1 MIIQLIFLLHR
12 LIHGRIHIY
21 NVPISTAS
29 FVGANTNLSCVVDCS
44 TDGGYSIVPINI
56 LTDCTSAS
64 SLLKRMASE
73 RTKNKTLSADV
84 HFYAAYSGNAWVP
97 LNDPPQSGLEWSI
110 VTFIDLRRRSDGF
123 INNTPVPNFISPQH
137 VTVNKTIQ
145 ITIPVSDAN
154 IDDDVR
160 CRWSAYTPGYRRRKR
175 SNSEENYDNHHYTV

>member
-1 MIIQLIFLLHR
+1 MENTSTEELSDGLPSIPMIMIIQLIFLLHR

-56 LTDCTSAS
+56 LTDCTTAS
-64 SLLKRMASE
+64 SLLKRMA
-73 RTKNKTLSADV
+73 R
-84 HFYAAYSGNAWVP
+84 NAWVP